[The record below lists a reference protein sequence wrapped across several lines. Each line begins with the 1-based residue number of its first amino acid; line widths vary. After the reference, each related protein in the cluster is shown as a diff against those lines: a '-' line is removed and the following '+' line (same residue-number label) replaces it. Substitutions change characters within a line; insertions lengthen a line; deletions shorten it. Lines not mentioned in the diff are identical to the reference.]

1 MDVHRSPL
9 RPGPRPHRSGV
20 RARRAVAVGLV
31 LLVALV
37 AAGCG
42 GSSAPSSASAI
53 LSLDDASPGPGL
65 RGTTL
70 ATPLA
75 KPAVDLTD
83 MNGHPYQLRTAT
95 AGKLTLVYFGY
106 THCPD
111 VCPTTMAD
119 IAAGLNQTSAAVR
132 RQVAVVFVTTDPDRD
147 TPAVLRSWLTQF
159 DPTFVG
165 LTGTTAQITGYAE
178 TFGIPVEP
186 PRRGADG
193 SWVVDHGSQVT
204 AFNPDGLARTVYLA
218 GVTPADYA
226 HDIPMLLKG
235 A

>member
-1 MDVHRSPL
+1 L
-9 RPGPRPHRSGV
+9 
-20 RARRAVAVGLV
+20 A

-42 GSSAPSSASAI
+42 GSASKAAGQGPAI
-53 LSLDDASPGPGL
+53 VSLDDASPGPGL

-70 ATPLA
+70 ATPMP
-75 KPAVDLTD
+75 KPDVALTD
-83 MNGHPYQLRTAT
+83 MSGHPYRLRAAT

-119 IAAGLNQTSAAVR
+119 IAAGLSQTSEAVR
-132 RQVAVVFVTTDPDRD
+132 RQVSVVFVTTDPDRD

-165 LTGTTAQITGYAE
+165 LTGTTAQITADADK
-178 TFGIPVEP
+178 FGIPVEP
-186 PRRGADG
+186 PRREADG